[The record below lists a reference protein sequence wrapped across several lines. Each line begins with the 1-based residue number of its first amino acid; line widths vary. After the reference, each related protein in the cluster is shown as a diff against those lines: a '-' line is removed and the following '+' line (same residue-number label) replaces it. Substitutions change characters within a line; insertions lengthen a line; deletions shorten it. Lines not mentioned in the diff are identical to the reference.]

1 MEKML
6 RKWSWLQEHFEA
18 FLWGLIISLAAAY
31 VYYMK
36 VWGLIPGVAAGVY
49 VFRLVRKK
57 QVERKRARVMDEFK
71 DLLTSM
77 QSILESGSS
86 LERALILSGNEL
98 RNIRG
103 ENSQL
108 AKEMEIIEK
117 KMKLNIPLEE
127 ALRDFAEKEDIREIY
142 DFVEVISTIKK
153 TGGNAIQIIKDTVSR
168 IVEGIELKAE
178 LEVMVAAKKLEQQV
192 MVFMPAVVILFLR
205 VTSGSFMDPL
215 YETVLGHLI
224 MTVVLGINVFADSL
238 GKKIVEINT

>member
-1 MEKML
+1 ML

-108 AKEMEIIEK
+108 AKELEIIEK